1 MLVVEVEQKVVD
13 HQEHQVQE
21 ELVVEVL
28 EEIKDLVLQEQLT
41 LVVEV
46 VVELMQDVPL
56 DGWVEQ
62 VVRVSWLR
70 EHQIAQDLHLQKQ

>member
-1 MLVVEVEQKVVD
+1 EVQEHLTQLQELIQHMLVVEVEQKVLD
-13 HQEHQVQE
+13 HQGHQVQE

-28 EEIKDLVLQEQLT
+28 EETKDLVLQEQLT

-62 VVRVSWLR
+62 VV
-70 EHQIAQDLHLQKQ
+70 Q